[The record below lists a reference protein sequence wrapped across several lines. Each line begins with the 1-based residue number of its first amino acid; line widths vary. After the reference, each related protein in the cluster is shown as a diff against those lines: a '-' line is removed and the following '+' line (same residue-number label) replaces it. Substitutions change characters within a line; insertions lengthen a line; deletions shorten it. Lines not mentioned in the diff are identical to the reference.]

1 MISVIDCQLGAGSS
15 DTMVIKSPSTAR
27 PLLRRSIFGVVFDRA
42 MSFLNR
48 HDKRENTADRRTS
61 DHRGNPVENDTHGLI
76 AASPRGCRKHSV
88 ARLGLMFFLFLTC
101 PPNKSKNESIPTEGI
116 LQNL

>member
-1 MISVIDCQLGAGSS
+1 
-15 DTMVIKSPSTAR
+15 MVIKSPSTAR

-48 HDKRENTADRRTS
+48 HDKRENTADRHTS
-61 DHRGNPVENDTHGLI
+61 DHRGNRVENDTHGLT
-76 AASPRGCRKHSV
+76 SPRGCRKHSV
-88 ARLGLMFFLFLTC
+88 ARLGLMFFSFLTC
-101 PPNKSKNESIPTEGI
+101 PPNKSKNESIPIGGI